1 LFSSTTNQFPIG
13 PSFSITSLRLR
24 QIGIAINIYA
34 TSSDDYVIPTKGPPM
49 VQMCMTA
56 PAAAAAAQL
65 GLSLTNGPNIWTCPD
80 RPPLPVT
87 AVNIPL
93 PAYDTGSGGQFLL
106 GYQYFGQGG
115 TGYIVPRLL
124 TLSGW
129 LWTSGVGG
137 TFTAHSP
144 FKLSGAKPY
153 WALAADNISNYNKN
167 GNWLGQNDPF
177 VANKNFTAYVPPHMN
192 NTGKPAGGNE
202 VFCDGSA
209 GWYDF
214 RSMYEFS
221 DWGNSYCFWYQD
233 STDFEQKL
241 LDALPKMSAMNF

>member
-1 LFSSTTNQFPIG
+1 MNRPPSGEPGQCPTIGLFSSTTNQFPIG

-153 WALAADNISNYNKN
+153 
-167 GNWLGQNDPF
+167 
-177 VANKNFTAYVPPHMN
+177 
-192 NTGKPAGGNE
+192 
-202 VFCDGSA
+202 
-209 GWYDF
+209 
-214 RSMYEFS
+214 
-221 DWGNSYCFWYQD
+221 
-233 STDFEQKL
+233 
-241 LDALPKMSAMNF
+241 